1 MSNDP
6 FVSYWVDKTSSPGY
20 PALEGDISVDVAV
33 VGAGIVGVTAA
44 YLLKQEGLTVALLD
58 RNQIARGVTGYTTAK
73 VTSSHGL
80 IYSKLIS
87 SFGEEGARAYGH
99 ANEAGKEK
107 IAELVEGLSI
117 DCDLERTDNYV
128 YTEEETSVS
137 DLKREAEV
145 AARLGLPATF
155 TDDTELPFPVK
166 GALRFTN
173 QAQFDPRKYLVPL
186 AGAVN
191 GGGSYVFESTVVTAV
206 DEGTPC
212 VVQTERGS
220 VQATD
225 VIVATHMPILDRGLF
240 FTKVHPYRSYAVAG
254 EIPGDVLK
262 GMYISTGGST
272 RSMRSIV
279 GGDGKR
285 LLLVGG
291 EGHKTGVEEDTGLH
305 YDRLERWAEHHFGL
319 VSPTHRWAT
328 QDNIPVDGLPYV
340 GRLTRGSDHLF
351 TATGFG
357 KWGMTNGTV
366 SAMILADGIVGR
378 ANEWAALYD
387 SKRVKPLAS
396 MKKFV
401 QENAEV
407 AGHFVGD
414 RMKHGSN
421 PRCTHLGCVLRKNGA
436 EGTWD
441 CPCHG
446 SRFDADGN
454 VIQGPAISGIE
465 K

>member
-1 MSNDP
+1 MAEANP
-6 FVSYWVDKTSSPGY
+6 FVSYWIDNTSAPGY
-20 PALEGDISVDVAV
+20 GPLQQDTSVDVAV
-33 VGAGIVGVTAA
+33 IGAGIVGITSA
-44 YLLKQEGLTVALLD
+44 YLLKEAGMKVALID
-58 RNQIARGVTGYTTAK
+58 RKEIARGVTGYTTAK

-87 SFGEEGARAYGH
+87 SFGEEGARVYGQ

-107 IAELVEGLSI
+107 IAELVDRLSI

-128 YTEEETSVS
+128 YTEEESSVS
-137 DLKREAEV
+137 DIRDEVDAAKRV
-145 AARLGLPATF
+145 GLPASF
-155 TDDTELPFPVK
+155 TMDTELPFPVK

-173 QAQFDPRKYLVPL
+173 QAQFDPRKYLLPL
-186 AGAVN
+186 AAQIDGE
-191 GGGSYVFESTVVTAV
+191 GSHVFENAVVTGV
-206 DEGTPC
+206 DEASPC
-212 VVQTERGS
+212 VVRTEAGNVR
-220 VQATD
+220 ATD

-240 FTKVHPYRSYAVAG
+240 FTKVHPYRSYAIADRIEG
-254 EIPGDVLK
+254 EVLK

-272 RSMRSIV
+272 RSMRSIP
-279 GGDGKR
+279 DGTGNR

-291 EGHKTGVEEDTGLH
+291 EGHKTGTDEDTGMH
-305 YDRLERWAEHHFGL
+305 YERLERWASHHFGMGR
-319 VSPTHRWAT
+319 PKYRWAT
-328 QDNIPVDGLPYV
+328 QDNVSVDQVPYV
-340 GRLTRGSDHLF
+340 GRLTRGSHHVF

-366 SAMILADGIVGR
+366 SAMILSDQILGR
-378 ANEWAALYD
+378 TNGWAALFD

-396 MKKFV
+396 AKKFL
-401 QENAEV
+401 QENTEV

-414 RMKHGSN
+414 RFSHGSN

-454 VIQGPAISGIE
+454 VIQGPATSSLG
-465 K
+465 